1 MNRAEF
7 IQHLE
12 DGLPATVAVRE
23 ITGHV
28 PVIVTIAEGDDGI
41 FYTRYGLM
49 MAGPVMAALVVLKLK
64 LSNVPVRYI
73 DRIKAGEPC
82 GKVLEGMERAGYVID
97 FGRSIKSS
105 ARLQWEGAIVGEADE
120 IFTEGLFK

>member
-1 MNRAEF
+1 MNRKDF

-23 ITGHV
+23 VTGRIPQV
-28 PVIVTIAEGDDGI
+28 VTIAEGDDGI
-41 FYTRYGLM
+41 FYVRYGLM
-49 MAGPVMAALVVLKLK
+49 MAGPLMAALVVLKIKTATIPPEYL
-64 LSNVPVRYI
+64 
-73 DRIKAGEPC
+73 DRIKNGEPC
-82 GKVLEGMERAGYVID
+82 GGVLEGMARAGYVID